1 MKWKSIG
8 GFDSYEVSSAGT
20 IRRIKDR
27 SGNPIDRSMART
39 LNPNGYFKVILQQ
52 EGKGS
57 TRYVHDLVA
66 RAFHGDP
73 VGDKNQV
80 NHKDGN
86 KKNNSDENLEWM
98 TRSENMHHA
107 YDTGLAGRKVSK
119 F

>member
-1 MKWKSIG
+1 
-8 GFDSYEVSSAGT
+8 
-20 IRRIKDR
+20 
-27 SGNPIDRSMART
+27 
-39 LNPNGYFKVILQQ
+39 
-52 EGKGS
+52 
-57 TRYVHDLVA
+57 VA